1 MKVLNKEST
10 PFDNSEFNTHKLL
23 FTVLNNTC
31 NKYIPLCVEEVF
43 VSEKKSYEG
52 VKIKFNQNL
61 NLIHS
66 TKKIGYINFNI
77 AYKSE
82 EFSNNEYFE
91 QKEKIYKDF
100 CSLEN
105 TVKFV
110 EDPLLIYK
118 YNYFPNY
125 YIKMN
130 GSEASKMKTNFTSIG
145 DVQDSNYNCYLSR
158 LRWRTSKREYSLKS
172 VVRII

>member
-1 MKVLNKEST
+1 MKVLNKETT
-10 PFDNSEFNTHKLL
+10 PFDNSEYITHKLQ
-23 FTVLNNTC
+23 FTVLNYTC
-31 NKYIPLCVEEVF
+31 NKYIPICVEEVF

-61 NLIHS
+61 NLVHS

-77 AYKSE
+77 AYKNE
-82 EFSNNEYFE
+82 EFSINELSE
-91 QKEKIYKDF
+91 QKEKIYNAF

-110 EDPLLIYK
+110 EDPLLIYR

-130 GSEASKMKTNFTSIG
+130 GSEANKMKCNFSSIC
-145 DVQDSNYNCYLSR
+145 DVQDSN
-158 LRWRTSKREYSLKS
+158 
-172 VVRII
+172 

>member
-1 MKVLNKEST
+1 MKVLYKDST
-10 PFDNSEFNTHKLL
+10 PFDNSEYNTHKLT
-23 FTVLNNTC
+23 FTVLNYTC

-52 VKIKFNQNL
+52 VKIKFNLNL
-61 NLIHS
+61 NLIQS
-66 TKKIGYINFNI
+66 TRKVGYINFNV

-82 EFSNNEYFE
+82 EFSKNEYFE
-91 QKEKIYKDF
+91 QKEKIYKNF

-130 GSEASKMKTNFTSIG
+130 GSEANKMKCNFSSIG
-145 DVQDSNYNCYLSR
+145 DVQDS
-158 LRWRTSKREYSLKS
+158 
-172 VVRII
+172 I